1 MFSVIEDPRIKDKC
15 QIFTPQ
21 KQVAKM
27 LDLASYTNNLY
38 GKKFLENSCGNGEI
52 LVQAVKR
59 YIDDCKKKR
68 FSKKK
73 ISIGL
78 EQDFTAYE
86 VDKKRIEEC
95 IMRLNA
101 LLTEYKIENAD
112 RAKTSAYRGLKH
124 A

>member
-1 MFSVIEDPRIKDKC
+1 MFPVIEDPRIKEKC
-15 QIFTPQ
+15 QIFTPD
-21 KQVAKM
+21 KQVKRM
-27 LDLASYTNNLY
+27 LDLASYTNNLF
-38 GKKFLENSCGNGEI
+38 GKKFLENSCGNGQI
-52 LVQAVKR
+52 LAQAVKR
-59 YIDDCKKKR
+59 YIEKRKKKQY
-68 FSKKK
+68 SKMK
-73 ISIGL
+73 IKRGL